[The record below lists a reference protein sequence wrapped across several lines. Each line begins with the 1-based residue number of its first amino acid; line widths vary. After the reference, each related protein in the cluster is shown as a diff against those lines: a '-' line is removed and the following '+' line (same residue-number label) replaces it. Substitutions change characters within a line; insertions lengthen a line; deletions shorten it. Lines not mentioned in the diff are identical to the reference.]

1 MYGFAQSLRL
11 ATRALRANKSRAF
24 LTSLGITIG
33 IASVIMVVSI
43 GSGAQSLIINQ
54 VKGVGSNLI
63 GILPGGRME
72 DGPPAAVL
80 GITITTLTLED
91 AEALSDPANV
101 PNAVAVTAYVKG
113 SSIFTN
119 GSDTMDGFFNGVSSS
134 YPEVEDV
141 VVADGRFFTESEA
154 NSLDRIVVIGSQIA
168 EELFNGMDPIG
179 EDMRIG
185 RESFQIIG
193 VLEER
198 GTVAFQN
205 RDDQVFVPVNVAQKL
220 LLGID
225 YVSLIRV
232 KVDSDE
238 NIERAQDDVIATLRS
253 QHGIRVVA
261 DDDFTA
267 ESMDTAIEM
276 LSAITNVLKFFL
288 AAIAAVSLLI
298 GGIGIMNIMFIS
310 VTERTREI
318 GLRKAVGAGK
328 RRILEQF
335 LFESVVVTLVGG
347 FAGIVV
353 GSLISVLVALA
364 AQKMGYDWDL
374 VVSVQATFW
383 AFCVSCIVGIVFGYY
398 PAKKAANLNPI
409 DALRHE

>member
-1 MYGFAQSLRL
+1 
-11 ATRALRANKSRAF
+11 
-24 LTSLGITIG
+24 
-33 IASVIMVVSI
+33 
-43 GSGAQSLIINQ
+43 
-54 VKGVGSNLI
+54 
-63 GILPGGRME
+63 
-72 DGPPAAVL
+72 
-80 GITITTLTLED
+80 
-91 AEALSDPANV
+91 
-101 PNAVAVTAYVKG
+101 
-113 SSIFTN
+113 
-119 GSDTMDGFFNGVSSS
+119 
-134 YPEVEDV
+134 
-141 VVADGRFFTESEA
+141 
-154 NSLDRIVVIGSQIA
+154 
-168 EELFNGMDPIG
+168 
-179 EDMRIG
+179 MRIG